1 MTDPMQALQAM
12 LQAGGADAA
21 EFPPSSR
28 YHGIG
33 TAKLTTTDGRAV
45 VFLKR
50 RLLPAPEEFAL
61 IQEHSIV
68 QGDRLDNLTAKYLGD
83 PEQFWRLCDA
93 NGAIVPDELTET
105 IGGTVRITLP
115 QGIPGPKNA

>member
-28 YHGIG
+28 YHGVG
-33 TAKLTTTDGRAV
+33 TAKLTTADGRTII
-45 VFLKR
+45 FLKR
-50 RLLPAPEEFAL
+50 RLVPAPEEFSL

-68 QGDRLDNLTAKYLGD
+68 QGDRLDNLTATYLGD

-93 NGAIVPDELTET
+93 NGALRPDELTEI
-105 IGGTVRITLP
+105 IGLRVRITLP
-115 QGIPGPKNA
+115 HGIPGAKSA

>member
-93 NGAIVPDELTET
+93 NGANVPDELTAT

-115 QGIPGPKNA
+115 QGIPGPMNA

>member
-33 TAKLTTTDGRAV
+33 TAKLTTTDGRAI

-50 RLLPAPEEFAL
+50 RLVPAPEEFAL

>member
-33 TAKLTTTDGRAV
+33 TAKLTTTDGRAI

-50 RLLPAPEEFAL
+50 RLVPAPEEFAL

-83 PEQFWRLCDA
+83 PEQFWCLCDA
-93 NGAIVPDELTET
+93 NGAIRPDELTET
-105 IGGTVRITLP
+105 IGAKVRITLP
-115 QGIPGPKNA
+115 HGIPGAKSA

>member
-93 NGAIVPDELTET
+93 NGAIRPDELTET
-105 IGGTVRITLP
+105 IGSTVRITLP